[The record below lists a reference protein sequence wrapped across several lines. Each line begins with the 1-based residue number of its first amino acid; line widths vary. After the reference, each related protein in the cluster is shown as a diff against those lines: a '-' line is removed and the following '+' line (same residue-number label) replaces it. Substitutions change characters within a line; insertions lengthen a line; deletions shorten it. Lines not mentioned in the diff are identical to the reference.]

1 MGPVTSSHTPKPTS
15 ARGYPTSSRLWSSSS
30 STHRSGTPAA
40 RASRKRCSSSVM
52 RPSAS
57 AAAART
63 RATVLES
70 SAEAPGLM
78 VPLPAPRSPILSL
91 LQPSITPQLPDRLP
105 PRVHRGAREQRRWQR
120 SQAQLGQHRRH
131 GERRRDRVTVL
142 DLQRDALA
150 FLRQQ
155 PAVHA
160 LRPDLHDDP
169 AGVRAHH
176 VRTGA
181 ALTRDQLRMAQHRLE
196 DNGVGGGGG
205 EPTGSGPPPPP
216 PPARPPPPP
225 PPPPSLRKPPHVAT
239 EAPPP
244 PPTTRPPPS

>member
-1 MGPVTSSHTPKPTS
+1 MGPVTSRHTPKPTS

-63 RATVLES
+63 SATVFAS
-70 SAEAPGLM
+70 SAPDFPRLI
-78 VPLPAPRSPILSL
+78 LPFPFPLSL
-91 LQPSITPQLPDRLP
+91 ILLFLQPSLYPQLPDRLP
-105 PRVHRGAREQRRWQR
+105 SRVHRGAREQRGGQR
-120 SQAQLGQHRRH
+120 PEAQLGHHRRH

-150 FLRQQ
+150 FLREQ

-205 EPTGSGPPPPP
+205 EPTGRAP
-216 PPARPPPPP
+216 PPAPAPSEPPPPP
-225 PPPPSLRKPPHVAT
+225 PPPPSPSEPPMCAEERAAHT
-239 EAPPP
+239 PH
-244 PPTTRPPPS
+244 T

>member
-1 MGPVTSSHTPKPTS
+1 M
-15 ARGYPTSSRLWSSSS
+15 
-30 STHRSGTPAA
+30 
-40 RASRKRCSSSVM
+40 C
-52 RPSAS
+52 PSAS

-63 RATVLES
+63 RSTVLAS
-70 SAEAPGLM
+70 SAEPPGLM
-78 VPLPAPRSPILSL
+78 VPLPAPRSPILPL
-91 LQPSITPQLPDRLP
+91 LQASIYAQLPDRLP
-105 PRVHRGAREQRRWQR
+105 PRVHRGAREQRGGQR
-120 SQAQLGQHRRH
+120 PEAQLGHHRRH

-150 FLRQQ
+150 FLREQ

-196 DNGVGGGGG
+196 DNGVRGGGGCPPG
-205 EPTGSGPPPPP
+205 CPGPPPPP
-216 PPARPPPPP
+216 PLHPPPPP
-225 PPPPSLRKPPHVAT
+225 PPPPPLRNRPA
-239 EAPPP
+239 APPP
-244 PPTTRPPPS
+244 SPP

>member
-1 MGPVTSSHTPKPTS
+1 MGPVTSRPTPKPTS

-63 RATVLES
+63 SATVFAS
-70 SAEAPGLM
+70 SAPDFPRLI
-78 VPLPAPRSPILSL
+78 LPFPFPLSL
-91 LQPSITPQLPDRLP
+91 ILLFLQPSLYPQLPDRLP
-105 PRVHRGAREQRRWQR
+105 PRVHRRAREQRRWQR

-150 FLRQQ
+150 FLREQ

-169 AGVRAHH
+169 AGVRPHH

-181 ALTRDQLRMAQHRLE
+181 ALAGDE
-196 DNGVGGGGG
+196 VGVAEHGLQNAGA
-205 EPTGSGPPPPP
+205 GSGE
-216 PPARPPPPP
+216 RF
-225 PPPPSLRKPPHVAT
+225 LM
-239 EAPPP
+239 
-244 PPTTRPPPS
+244 

>member
-1 MGPVTSSHTPKPTS
+1 
-15 ARGYPTSSRLWSSSS
+15 
-30 STHRSGTPAA
+30 
-40 RASRKRCSSSVM
+40 M

-63 RATVLES
+63 RATVFAS

-91 LQPSITPQLPDRLP
+91 LQASIYPQLPDRLP

-120 SQAQLGQHRRH
+120 SQAQLGQLRRH

-150 FLRQQ
+150 LLREQ

-160 LRPDLHDDP
+160 LGPDLHDDP
-169 AGVRAHH
+169 AGVRAHQLGAGTAFAGDEVGVAEH
-176 VRTGA
+176 GVQNAGA
-181 ALTRDQLRMAQHRLE
+181 A
-196 DNGVGGGGG
+196 
-205 EPTGSGPPPPP
+205 
-216 PPARPPPPP
+216 AR
-225 PPPPSLRKPPHVAT
+225 STPPHTRPSPCRCAS
-239 EAPPP
+239 APPRSTPP
-244 PPTTRPPPS
+244 PPTAAAAAPGARGACRTRSASRGGAPARAFRRASPSNSSTRP